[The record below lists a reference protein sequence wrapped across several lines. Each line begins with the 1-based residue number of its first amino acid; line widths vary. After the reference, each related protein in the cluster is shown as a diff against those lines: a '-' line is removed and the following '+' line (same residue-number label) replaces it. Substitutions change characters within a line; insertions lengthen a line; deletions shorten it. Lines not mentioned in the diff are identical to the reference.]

1 MNKVFGKKV
10 GMTSL
15 FDEKGRKVPVTV
27 LEVFPTRVLQIKTDK
42 TDGYRALVVGFGP
55 IKEKKVRRPQAGV
68 FKKVNCAPV
77 RYIRETGVP
86 DVAAFQV
93 GQELNL
99 SALGE
104 VKIVDVAAISKGKGF
119 AGTIKRHHFMRGRE
133 THGNK
138 NHREP
143 GSIGNH
149 SDPAKVWK
157 GKKMAG
163 QMGNAHRTVKNL
175 SVIKILTDKNLLI
188 VKGSVPG
195 ANNGLVDITKTN
207 GGK

>member
-1 MNKVFGKKV
+1 MNTVFGKKV

-15 FDEKGRKVPVTV
+15 FDDKGQKVPVTV
-27 LEVFPTRVLQIKTDK
+27 LEVLPTRVLQIKTPK
-42 TDGYRALVVGFGP
+42 TDGYPALVVGFGA
-55 IKEKKVRRPQAGV
+55 IKEKKVRRPRAGL
-68 FKKVNCAPV
+68 FKKVNCPPV
-77 RYIRETGVP
+77 KYLRETDVS
-86 DVAAFQV
+86 DVAAYQV

-99 SALGE
+99 AAFGAVST
-104 VKIVDVAAISKGKGF
+104 VDVSAVSKGKGF

-163 QMGNAHRTVKNL
+163 QMGNVTRTVKNL
-175 SVIKILTDKNLLI
+175 KVIKIMTDKNLLI

-195 ANNGLVDITKTN
+195 ANNGLVDITKVN

>member
-1 MNKVFGKKV
+1 MNTVFGKKV

-15 FDEKGRKVPVTV
+15 FDEKGHKVPVTV

-42 TDGYRALVVGFGP
+42 TDGYPALVLGFGA
-55 IKEKKVRRPQAGV
+55 IKEKKALRPQLGL

-77 RYIRETGVP
+77 KYIRETDGV
-86 DVAAFQV
+86 DIAAFQV
-93 GQELNL
+93 GQELGL
-99 SALGE
+99 SAFGD
-104 VKIVDVAAISKGKGF
+104 VTMVDVSAVSKGKGF

-157 GKKMAG
+157 GKRMAG
-163 QMGNAHRTVKNL
+163 QMGNVERTAKNL
-175 SVIKILTDKNLLI
+175 KVIKIMTDKNLLI

-195 ANNGLVDITKTN
+195 ANHGLVDITKVN

>member
-15 FDEKGRKVPVTV
+15 FNEKGQKVPVTV
-27 LEVFPTRVLQIKTDK
+27 LEVFPTRVMQIKTDK
-42 TDGYRALVVGFGP
+42 TDGYRALVVGFGG
-55 IKEKKVRRPQAGV
+55 IKEKKIRSPQAGL
-68 FKKVNCAPV
+68 FKKINCAPV
-77 RYIRETGVP
+77 RYLRETCA
-86 DVAAFQV
+86 DDAAAFQV

-99 SALGE
+99 AAFGTAS
-104 VKIVDVAAISKGKGF
+104 IVDVSAVSKGKGF

-163 QMGNAHRTVKNL
+163 QMGNVHRTVKNL
-175 SVIKILTDKNLLI
+175 QVVKIMVDKNLLL

-195 ANNGLVDITKTN
+195 ANNSLVDITKTN